1 MAKLVW
7 LILPEQNDPSDE
19 WEPRSV
25 FATLELAVARI
36 KDGAEP
42 DDVEVEVEDEDH
54 VECVIPEREEAY
66 RIVRLPVEEA
76 MTTEV
81 QRIERDRAQEQ
92 MIYPATYEFAR
103 LDRDHL
109 ARMLNG
115 METDPSPQM
124 QEMAAAWRIRL
135 AAANA
140 HIARLIAS
148 DRGSPA
154 WSATR

>member
-54 VECVIPEREEAY
+54 VE
-66 RIVRLPVEEA
+66 
-76 MTTEV
+76 
-81 QRIERDRAQEQ
+81 
-92 MIYPATYEFAR
+92 
-103 LDRDHL
+103 
-109 ARMLNG
+109 
-115 METDPSPQM
+115 
-124 QEMAAAWRIRL
+124 
-135 AAANA
+135 
-140 HIARLIAS
+140 
-148 DRGSPA
+148 
-154 WSATR
+154 

>member
-25 FATLELAVARI
+25 FATWELAVARI

-66 RIVRLPVEEA
+66 RIVRIPVEESS
-76 MTTEV
+76 TTEV
-81 QRIERDRAQEQ
+81 QRIERDKARELLLMLLDPMRDRFTADQG
-92 MIYPATYEFAR
+92 INTGNFFIDGEFIER
-103 LDRDHL
+103 LYRVIDDRDEIG
-109 ARMLNG
+109 N
-115 METDPSPQM
+115 
-124 QEMAAAWRIRL
+124 
-135 AAANA
+135 
-140 HIARLIAS
+140 LIG
-148 DRGSPA
+148 DLLQRK
-154 WSATR
+154 